1 MFSGKRYST
10 HSFQSNLGRL
20 HLILLNFERSV
31 KNFTGFFTEDVSKK
45 QQKIG

>member
-31 KNFTGFFTEDVSKK
+31 KNFTGFFYRRCQRKATKN
-45 QQKIG
+45 